1 MPQRLV
7 ATSVLGGAI
16 MAALACSAG
25 QLQLPEPRRLVIF
38 SGARLAT
45 TQERMEEV
53 HDWVREQWDSI
64 ALDPSFFIDG
74 VRQDGPVYPWETLEI
89 HRNERQDTAR
99 ITFDGLGQ
107 RRTYHLYAHLHLM
120 ADLDRLDRW
129 LPDAAA
135 ADEFDRERLIL
146 ARVADAWLYQRAILD
161 FPPDGIL
168 DELLY
173 VNENGYM
180 REFLLTARPEAFV
193 EARRAWRAEHPDG
206 NAAFVEWFRQT
217 FERDPP
223 GFRGSP

>member
-1 MPQRLV
+1 M
-7 ATSVLGGAI
+7 GAF
-16 MAALACSAG
+16 ACSAG
-25 QLQLPEPRRLVIF
+25 QLPLPEPRRLVIY
-38 SGARLAT
+38 SGARLEP

-53 HDWVREQWDSI
+53 DNWVREQWDSI
-64 ALDPSFFIDG
+64 TWDPSFFIDG
-74 VRQDGPVYPWETLEI
+74 IRQDSPAYPWETLEI
-89 HRNERQDTAR
+89 RRNERQDTAR

-120 ADLDRLDRW
+120 AALNRLDRW
-129 LPDAAA
+129 LPEAVG
-135 ADEFDRERLIL
+135 ADEFDLERLIL
-146 ARVADAWLYQRAILD
+146 ARIADAWLYQRAIYD
-161 FPPDGIL
+161 SPPDGIL

-180 REFLLTARPEAFV
+180 REFILTARPDAFV
-193 EARRAWRAEHPDG
+193 EARRAWRAENPDG